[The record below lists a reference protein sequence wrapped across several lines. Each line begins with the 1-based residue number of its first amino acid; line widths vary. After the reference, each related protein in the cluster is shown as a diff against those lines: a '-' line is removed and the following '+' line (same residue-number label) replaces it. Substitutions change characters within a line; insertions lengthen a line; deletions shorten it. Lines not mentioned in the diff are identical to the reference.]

1 MFRSRRKKFRV
12 ELANENLEYLQKLKS
27 LVLQLRSIYERLAKT
42 KIEKD
47 VLIICKTTQKILQG
61 LTDDNNKI
69 SSQGLLIN
77 YYLPELVQILNQ
89 YIAINS
95 NKISST
101 QAKDTLKQIEEF
113 IPIVKKAF
121 EKILENKTTQRS
133 SDIDVD
139 IKIMLDRLKSKRLI

>member
-1 MFRSRRKKFRV
+1 MFLSRRKKLRAENV
-12 ELANENLEYLQKLKS
+12 NENLEYLQELKR
-27 LVLQLRSIYERLAKT
+27 LALELRSIYERLAKT

-47 VLIICKTTQKILQG
+47 VLSICKTTQKILQSM
-61 LTDDNNKI
+61 TDDNKKI
-69 SSQGLLIN
+69 SGQGLLID

-101 QAKDTLKQIEEF
+101 QAKDTLKQIEDF

-133 SDIDVD
+133 SDVDVD
-139 IKIMLDRLKSKRLI
+139 IQIMLERLESK